1 MKCRYCKSN
10 CHKCGRQ
17 PSGIQKYRCQK
28 CLKYQQAS
36 YKSKALHLATNKR
49 IRNLVKEGVGI
60 RGIARLLKISSTTV
74 IKRIRA
80 MASNLK
86 RPEIHSYHAI
96 YEIDELWTYSKSK
109 KNQQWITYIYDRIS
123 KKVIDFVV
131 GRRSIDCLK
140 PMISR
145 ALTFQ
150 PKFIATDGLMVYRS
164 IIPSNLV
171 YNWPLLFIEGI
182 SHSKG
187 YRSFFEQSKNDRFGT
202 KCYQLSGLRINSIS
216 ESRCSL

>member
-60 RGIARLLKISSTTV
+60 RGIARLLKISTTTV

-80 MASNLK
+80 IASNLK

-96 YEIDELWTYSKSK
+96 YEIDEMWTFSKSK
-109 KNQQWITYIYDRIS
+109 KNQQWITYIFERGT
-123 KKVIDFVV
+123 KRVMDFVV
-131 GRRSIDCLK
+131 GRRSVDCLR

-164 IIPSNLV
+164 IIPSNLHV
-171 YNWPLLFIEGI
+171 RDP
-182 SHSKG
+182 
-187 YRSFFEQSKNDRFGT
+187 
-202 KCYQLSGLRINSIS
+202 YQTLRIERNNLNLRTHLKRL
-216 ESRCSL
+216 SRKTINYSKSVSMLSSVLTLYFWA